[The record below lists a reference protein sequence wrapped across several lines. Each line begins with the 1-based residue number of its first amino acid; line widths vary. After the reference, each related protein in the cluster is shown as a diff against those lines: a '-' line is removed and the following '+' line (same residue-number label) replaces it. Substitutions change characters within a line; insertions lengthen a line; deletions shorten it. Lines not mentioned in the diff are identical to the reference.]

1 MSGSDVV
8 IRGRLRHVLSDV
20 TRDIVICRLTRS
32 VPKRVPPWLNV
43 QWAPNLRPEDDVSLQ
58 RQLSCSRVSP
68 RKNDFS
74 LTSKAKTFLAIVE
87 HRQPAS
93 SRLSRECN
101 GAVNISRYASG
112 KKKGEK
118 KRENGGRTLC
128 ALLKLRHSSAFL
140 LHLCLSFALSPF
152 LRRPFYWKVSAPSRG
167 GRDSFL
173 MAVKS
178 ESNAA
183 RDGGDV
189 IGAHKSSGWRRN

>member
-118 KRENGGRTLC
+118 KKRKRRTNPLC
-128 ALLKLRHSSAFL
+128 PVETSPFFRLSPSSLFVVCPFSFSPPTFL
-140 LHLCLSFALSPF
+140 LEGFCPVSRRERFVFNGREKWKQRSARRRRRYRSP
-152 LRRPFYWKVSAPSRG
+152 
-167 GRDSFL
+167 
-173 MAVKS
+173 
-178 ESNAA
+178 
-183 RDGGDV
+183 
-189 IGAHKSSGWRRN
+189 